1 MSLHVSY
8 NSFHIIAFIWQEYY
22 LNIFTI
28 RYIKGKISLR
38 ERISIFNISTCLKQ
52 FDVSNKIKFKL
63 ELIAQRVNKTGT
75 Q

>member
-28 RYIKGKISLR
+28 RYKGKNFFTGKD
-38 ERISIFNISTCLKQ
+38 FNI
-52 FDVSNKIKFKL
+52 
-63 ELIAQRVNKTGT
+63 
-75 Q
+75 